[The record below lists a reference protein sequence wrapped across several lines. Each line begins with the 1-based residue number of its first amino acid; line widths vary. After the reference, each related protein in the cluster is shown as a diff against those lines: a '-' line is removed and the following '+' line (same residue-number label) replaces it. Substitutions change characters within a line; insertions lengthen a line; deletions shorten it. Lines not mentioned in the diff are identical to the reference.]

1 MTVHDQLVAIFRD
14 VFDDEDLELTD
25 ATTADDVEGWDSVA
39 HITLMF
45 AIEQRM
51 GVQFSDD
58 ELGGFKDVGELREA
72 VERKSSKA

>member
-1 MTVHDQLVAIFRD
+1 MNVLDQLTEIFRD

-25 ATTADDVEGWDSVA
+25 ATTAEDVDGWDSVA

-45 AIEQRM
+45 AIEQRL

-58 ELGGFKDVGELREA
+58 ELGGFSNVGELRVA
-72 VERKSSKA
+72 VERKQPAA

>member
-1 MTVHDQLVAIFRD
+1 MTVHDQLVTIFRD
-14 VFDDEDLELTD
+14 VFDDDDLELSD